1 MFTSSSWSHMITHS
15 FSFTRGMIF
24 LITALIIASLK
35 PYRKDYMNHID
46 TLLLLDLVLLCVS
59 SNLCFTMI
67 KILLFIPIAAFILT
81 PLLKFIIHKNHNFK
95 FNAYIS
101 QKLCAVRALFNTDHE
116 AVQSSTA
123 DAPATVQEQQPL
135 IQPTCT
141 EISYGI

>member
-46 TLLLLDLVLLCVS
+46 TLLLLDLALLCMS
-59 SNLCFTMI
+59 SNLQFTMI
-67 KILLFIPIAAFILT
+67 RILLFIPIAPFILT

-95 FNAYIS
+95 FITCIS
-101 QKLCAVRALFNTDHE
+101 QKLCAIRALLNADHE
-116 AVQSSTA
+116 AAQSSTA
-123 DAPATVQEQQPL
+123 DAPATVQEQEPL
-135 IQPTCT
+135 IQPTCKRL
-141 EISYGI
+141 